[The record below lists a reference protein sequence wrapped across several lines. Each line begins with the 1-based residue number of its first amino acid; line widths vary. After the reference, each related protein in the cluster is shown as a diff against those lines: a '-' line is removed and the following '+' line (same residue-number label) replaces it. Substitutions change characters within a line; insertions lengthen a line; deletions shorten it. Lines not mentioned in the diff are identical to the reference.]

1 MSKFISWQIPDF
13 SEGGASPRGWIYL
26 PVWPIPSSQKNKT
39 MKMKKRL
46 ALSAPHSRIA
56 PFLNREIFIQSL
68 CMDLLLQFVLNYW
81 GEERAHPSLE
91 NIMDLPCK
99 YYYSRV
105 ISLERSYSVTQ
116 YSYVSLISMPV
127 TSGVPQGTILGPILF
142 LVYINDLPECI
153 SNSPS
158 SYLLL
163 IVSFVGKL
171 IAQLTASSCRI
182 T

>member
-1 MSKFISWQIPDF
+1 MADPRFLRRGCFTQGLDMF
-13 SEGGASPRGWIYL
+13 ASLANPIL
-26 PVWPIPSSQKNKT
+26 PKKQNHENE
-39 MKMKKRL
+39 KRL
-46 ALSAPHSRIA
+46 TLSASHYSWIE

-68 CMDLLLQFVLNYW
+68 CMDLLFQFVLNYL

-91 NIMDLPCK
+91 NIIDLPCK

-142 LVYINDLPECI
+142 LVYINDQPECI

-158 SYLLL
+158 SFLLL
-163 IVSFVGKL
+163 IASFVGKL